1 MAGQEVTYDDVAR
14 AADSLQQDGEAVTI
28 EAVQDFLG
36 EGSPNAIF
44 KHLAAWR
51 AANAK
56 PAVPQKA

>member
-1 MAGQEVTYDDVAR
+1 LQE
-14 AADSLQQDGEAVTI
+14 DGEAVTI

-51 AANAK
+51 ATAWHPNSKNCAASSK
-56 PAVPQKA
+56 SRRRSAASCAPS